1 MNRVTTPTSAA
12 APASAAAMA
21 WRPAADVDGNRA
33 VLPGQTP
40 EGEHVLSVLLKRSYC
55 IEAGK
60 PCSRADEDEAL
71 NPGEVFWE
79 TPMNSTVRYESD
91 FVPFKL
97 QTDVVFIAR
106 AHAPN
111 GQPTQQFTA
120 SVKVG
125 NRLRRILVT
134 GPRQAR
140 FTGEDSNPVFTDPGA
155 LTDIGLRYEHAYGGS
170 DVFSDPSTIYPY
182 PRNPLGAG
190 FVVLNKKESVDKLN
204 LPNLEDPQDPLSPQ
218 RLCVGEYAHW
228 QGQPHAVGLGWV
240 SKTCQPRC
248 ALAGIL
254 PADRATEQQMRAAY
268 APFVPADQRQAYV
281 ANGLPD
287 MDFRFFNGASEG
299 LSLPFLQGDERV
311 QTEHLA
317 PEGRL
322 DFLLPSERPRIGL
335 DIGSGIEAPDV
346 VLHTVQIRLQ
356 ERALDLVWRAAVPYP
371 GRDWL
376 PQMRKMQVLVE

>member
-1 MNRVTTPTSAA
+1 MNRVTTATLAA
-12 APASAAAMA
+12 APASADTVA
-21 WRPAADVDGNRA
+21 WHPAADTDGSRT

-40 EGEHVLSVLLKRSYC
+40 EGKHVLSVLLKRSYR

-60 PCSRADEDEAL
+60 PCTRADEDQLL
-71 NPGEVFWE
+71 NAGEVFWE

-106 AHAPN
+106 AHAPA
-111 GQPTQQFTA
+111 GKPVQQFTV

-125 NRLRRILVT
+125 DRLRRILVT

-140 FTGEDSNPVFTDPGA
+140 FTGEASDPIFTDPEA
-155 LTDIGLRYEHAYGGS
+155 LTDIDLRYEHAYGGS
-170 DVFSDPSTIYPY
+170 DVYSDLSTIYPY

-190 FVVLNKKESVDKLN
+190 FVVLNKKASVDKLK

-218 RLCVGEYAHW
+218 RLCAGDYARW
-228 QGQPHAVGLGWV
+228 QAQPQPAGLGWV
-240 SKTCQPRC
+240 TKTCQPRC
-248 ALAGIL
+248 TLAGIL

-268 APFVPADQRQAYV
+268 APFVPADQRKAYV

-299 LSLPFLQGDERV
+299 LSLPFLQGGERV

-322 DFLLPSERPRIGL
+322 DFVLPNEHPRIGL
-335 DIGSGIEAPDV
+335 DIGLGITAPAV